1 MTNFLH
7 WRKMT
12 WALVLGSA
20 VLFVWMA
27 VTLSASLIVL
37 LFWLGGMVLVAFLW
51 LVTQPLVHQGRGLR
65 GVFVRPGWS
74 DWRVV
79 NLHRTYPLRKS
90 RRHVG

>member
-12 WALVLGSA
+12 WALVLWSG

-27 VTLSASLIVL
+27 VTLSASLIVV
-37 LFWLGGMVLVAFLW
+37 LFWLGVMVLVALLW
-51 LVTQPLVHQGRGLR
+51 LASQPLVHQGRGLG

-79 NLHRTYPLRKS
+79 NLHRTYPLRES
-90 RRHVG
+90 RHHVG